1 MAYGDRIAYEPTLA
15 EALNSLFGEGSAEES
30 PGSESSSEGSAGSSQ
45 ESMSQ
50 SEIISNAQE
59 AFSNA
64 QEAAQNGDWAGYGQY
79 LSELENYL
87 NMLGQ

>member
-1 MAYGDRIAYEPTLA
+1 
-15 EALNSLFGEGSAEES
+15 
-30 PGSESSSEGSAGSSQ
+30 
-45 ESMSQ
+45 MSQ